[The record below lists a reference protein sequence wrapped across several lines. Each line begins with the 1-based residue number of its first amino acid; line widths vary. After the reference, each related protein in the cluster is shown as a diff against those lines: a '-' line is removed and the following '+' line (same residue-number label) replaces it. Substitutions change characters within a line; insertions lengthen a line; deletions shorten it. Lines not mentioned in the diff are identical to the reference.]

1 MATTLEEANIVC
13 PPRCKIG
20 KKHITVGRE
29 ADTTGARETTLVH
42 GEVNPAVDVVA
53 ASVGNGET
61 SSTEQRRL
69 IRI

>member
-1 MATTLEEANIVC
+1 M
-13 PPRCKIG
+13 
-20 KKHITVGRE
+20 GRE